1 MMNKEI
7 ILVVE
12 DDKILADMYK
22 DKLERSGF
30 TVRSAFDAEEA
41 IEAAS
46 TQKPDIILLDILLP
60 GKSGIDFLEELKK
73 NDLSNIPV
81 IAFSNF
87 DDFKTKKRAQEL
99 SVKEYLIKTDYTPK
113 EIVEKVRQ
121 YLS

>member
-41 IEAAS
+41 IEATS
-46 TQKPDIILLDILLP
+46 KQKPDIILLDILLP
-60 GKSGIDFLEELKK
+60 GKSGIDFLEELRKK
-73 NDLSNIPV
+73 DLYKIPV

-87 DDFKTKKRAQEL
+87 DDFQTKKRAQEL